1 MTSFT
6 GLEEFTLEKMSETKL
21 PGVSIALVDH
31 GEITYSRGFGF
42 RDVERGLPATPRT
55 LYGIGSVTK
64 SFTCIAL
71 MQLQEQGKL
80 RVDDPIDRY
89 VPLTVRPMGE
99 PVRIH
104 HFMSHSSGIPALAYA
119 EAVIRHSVGAA
130 DSYLPIASYEDM
142 LNFVNG
148 AAGWTQARPGERW
161 FYLNEGYVLL
171 GAIIEKVSGQRYADY
186 IHERIIAPLQMER
199 TTFAREDLQQESD
212 AAIPYVVTKD
222 KQQIPSRYLNG
233 KLSSDGGLMSS
244 VEEMA
249 RYVTMF
255 LNGGRG
261 PRGAIVSGDSLKAM
275 ISPHVPLPL
284 EVYPATRPV
293 PVGHYGYG
301 LSVHPDFY
309 GHTVVGHGGSVLV
322 STAHMAF
329 LPDRGAGVMVLA
341 NGSGYPLQHIAY
353 YALATMLNADPW
365 EFPAL
370 RVERTLE
377 QLTGSYETYRHTY
390 PATVTRN
397 GDFLLI
403 TIRNRYTEQIVPLIP
418 EDLDPVRPRFFTLA
432 GGRRLPVEFSVN
444 DGDVELVYERYMFRR
459 TGRLSS

>member
-1 MTSFT
+1 
-6 GLEEFTLEKMSETKL
+6 
-21 PGVSIALVDH
+21 
-31 GEITYSRGFGF
+31 
-42 RDVERGLPATPRT
+42 
-55 LYGIGSVTK
+55 
-64 SFTCIAL
+64 
-71 MQLQEQGKL
+71 
-80 RVDDPIDRY
+80 
-89 VPLTVRPMGE
+89 
-99 PVRIH
+99 
-104 HFMSHSSGIPALAYA
+104 MSHSSGIPALAYA

>member
-1 MTSFT
+1 MTFT
-6 GLEEFTLEKMSETKL
+6 ALEEFILEKMSQTKL
-21 PGVSIALVDH
+21 PGVSIALVDR
-31 GEITYSRGFGF
+31 GEIAYSRGFGF

-64 SFTCIAL
+64 SFTCIGL

-80 RVDDPIDRY
+80 RVDDPVDRY
-89 VPLTVRPMGE
+89 LPLTVRPMGE

-130 DSYLPIASYEDM
+130 DSYLPLASYEDM

-148 AAGWTQARPGERW
+148 ADEWTQGRPGERW

-186 IHERIIAPLQMER
+186 IHEHVIAPLQMER
-199 TTFAREDLQQESD
+199 TTFVREDLEHEAD
-212 AAIPYVVTKD
+212 TATPYVITKD
-222 KQQIPSRYLNG
+222 KQQVLSRYLNG

-249 RYVTMF
+249 RYLMMF
-255 LNGGRG
+255 LNGGHG
-261 PRGAIVSGDSLKAM
+261 PRSAIVGGDSLKAM
-275 ISPHVPLPL
+275 MSPHVPLPL
-284 EVYPATRPV
+284 ETYPSMRPA
-293 PVGHYGYG
+293 PIGHYGYG
-301 LSVHPDFY
+301 LSVYPDFY
-309 GHTVVGHGGSVLV
+309 GHTVVSHGGSVLV

-329 LPDRGAGVMVLA
+329 IPDRRIGAMVLA
-341 NGSGYPLQHIAY
+341 NGSGYPLQYIAH
-353 YALATMLNADPW
+353 YALATMLGADPW
-365 EFPAL
+365 EYPAL

-377 QLTGSYETYRHTY
+377 ELTGAYETYRHTY
-390 PATVTRN
+390 PATITRN
-397 GDFLLI
+397 GDFLLM
-403 TIRNRYTEQIVPLIP
+403 TIRNKYTEQIVPLIP

-432 GGRRLPVEFSVN
+432 GGRRLPVEFAVRN
-444 DGDVELVYERYMFRR
+444 GDVELIYERYKFRR
-459 TGRLSS
+459 TGRLTS